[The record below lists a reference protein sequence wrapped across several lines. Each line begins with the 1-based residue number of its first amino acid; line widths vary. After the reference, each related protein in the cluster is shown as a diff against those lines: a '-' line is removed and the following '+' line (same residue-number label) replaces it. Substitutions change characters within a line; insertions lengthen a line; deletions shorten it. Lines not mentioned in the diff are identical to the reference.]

1 MSAFERFADRGPE
14 LMAITVL
21 FYYTLLILLAS
32 IMAAA
37 FCLSG
42 YLVSHRRV
50 LGFACAGFLFYFLD
64 VALVFQDDFLLRGGS
79 AAIES
84 VYFVGSQLPS
94 VVTGAGIIMSFWL
107 CLCDYFEVKN
117 RVLMAA
123 PGVVFAVGSV
133 VLFCFTSGGSLG
145 LFLFYGMRSVVMMW
159 MLCYVAVRYIG
170 STDGAAR
177 ERMWRHRW
185 FYIGAW
191 LLVIAVVVENA
202 VFMFI
207 IDPQL
212 VSSGSVPFFPERNF
226 AENMLML
233 WCAAFLCA
241 GCWRLFSLHFKT
253 PPADGGEKSVA
264 FIDNG
269 LASYRDRYGLS
280 AREQEVLKEVLL
292 GKDNQR
298 IASEMN
304 LALSTVKVHVHN
316 ILHKTGQANRQ
327 DLMRDFRMHS

>member
-1 MSAFERFADRGPE
+1 
-14 LMAITVL
+14 MAILVL

-32 IMAAA
+32 ITAAA

-50 LGFACAGFLFYFLD
+50 LGFACFGFVSYFLD

-79 AAIES
+79 ATIES

-94 VVTGAGIIMSFWL
+94 VVTGAGIITAFWL
-107 CLCDYFEVKN
+107 CLCDFFEIKSKVFTG
-117 RVLMAA
+117 A
-123 PGVVFAVGSV
+123 PGAVFVVGSV
-133 VLFCFTSGGSLG
+133 ALFFLAGGGSLG
-145 LFLFYGMRSVVMMW
+145 LFLFYGMRSAVMAW
-159 MLCYVAVRYIG
+159 MLLYVAVRYIG
-170 STDGAAR
+170 STDGVVR
-177 ERMWRHRW
+177 ERMWRHRL
-185 FYIGAW
+185 FYAGAW
-191 LLVIAVVVENA
+191 VLVVLVVVENA
-202 VFMFI
+202 VFMFV

-233 WCAAFLCA
+233 WCAGFLCVS
-241 GCWRLFSLHFKT
+241 CWRLFSLHFKT
-253 PPADGGEKSVA
+253 PPADDGKKSVA

-280 AREQEVLKEVLL
+280 AREEEVLKEVLL

>member
-1 MSAFERFADRGPE
+1 M
-14 LMAITVL
+14 
-21 FYYTLLILLAS
+21 FYYTLLILLVS

-42 YLVSHRRV
+42 YLVSHRRI
-50 LGFACAGFLFYFLD
+50 LGFASFGFLCYFLD

-79 AAIES
+79 AVIES

-94 VVTGAGIIMSFWL
+94 VVTGAGIITSFWL
-107 CLCDYFEVKN
+107 CLCDFFEVKSKAA
-117 RVLMAA
+117 MAA
-123 PGVVFAVGSV
+123 PGVVFAAGSV
-133 VLFCFTSGGSLG
+133 VLFLFTSGGPLG
-145 LFLFYGMRSVVMMW
+145 LFLFYGMRSVVMAW
-159 MLCYVAVRYIG
+159 MLLFIAVRYAG
-170 STDGAAR
+170 STDGVMR

-191 LLVIAVVVENA
+191 LLVVCVVAENA
-202 VFMFI
+202 VFMFV

-226 AENMLML
+226 AENMLMM
-233 WCAAFLCA
+233 WCAGFLCA

-253 PPADGGEKSVA
+253 PPADDGEKSVA

-280 AREQEVLKEVLL
+280 AREEEVLKEVLL

>member
-1 MSAFERFADRGPE
+1 
-14 LMAITVL
+14 MAITAL

-32 IMAAA
+32 VMAAA

-50 LGFACAGFLFYFLD
+50 FGFASLGFLCYFLD
-64 VALVFQDDFLLRGGS
+64 VALVFQDDFLLRGVES
-79 AAIES
+79 VEVQS

-94 VVTGAGIIMSFWL
+94 VITGTGIIMSLWL
-107 CLCDYFEVKN
+107 CLCEYFEVKN
-117 RVLMAA
+117 KAAMAA
-123 PGVVFAVGSV
+123 PGIVFAAGSII
-133 VLFCFTSGGSLG
+133 LFLFTSAGAPG
-145 LFLFYGMRSVVMMW
+145 LFLFYGMRSVVMAW
-159 MLCYVAVRYIG
+159 MLLFVAVRYAG
-170 STDGAAR
+170 STDGVMR

-185 FYIGAW
+185 FYAGAW
-191 LLVIAVVVENA
+191 LLLGGVVVENA
-202 VFMFI
+202 VFMFF

-233 WCAAFLCA
+233 WCAGFLCA
-241 GCWRLFSLHFKT
+241 DCWRLLSLHFKT
-253 PPADGGEKSVA
+253 PPADDGEKSVA

-269 LASYRDRYGLS
+269 LASYRDRYGLTV
-280 AREQEVLKEVLL
+280 REGEVLKEVLL
-292 GKDNQR
+292 GKDNQH

-327 DLMRDFRMHS
+327 DLMRDFRMRS